1 MKKILPAID
10 DEGYIYVLS
19 NPAFSDCLL
28 KIGKSSRNP
37 STGRKVELY
46 TTGVP
51 SEFVLEYSARVKN
64 HSAMEKKIHKAL
76 SAFRYSKDR
85 EFFKHD
91 LDLTIDLV
99 RQVINKSLVFEPHSS
114 LILGRKKGCKAT
126 VMRERL
132 ENSENLSKEGL
143 IVESRHPDGKPKL
156 TRSYQRYASLIIEE
170 EYFASGKIKSQK
182 HFINDIPNGLYVE
195 KYEDGKVRAI
205 GMMLQGKKQ
214 GEWKSYTKAS
224 NKKMGYQIVK
234 RYDQGKPVLCW
245 TTTKGSTKSKKNY
258 PSPEVGYKE
267 RNSEAKNKQGSFE
280 REFSIAH
287 LKEVLPELNIKKMTA
302 ESAMKQEIPKL
313 EAIKKA
319 LFDKDDVLWDE
330 VNSIERDLDYLKKLA
345 KFRDKNY
352 KNSAEPK

>member
-1 MKKILPAID
+1 
-10 DEGYIYVLS
+10 
-19 NPAFSDCLL
+19 
-28 KIGKSSRNP
+28 
-37 STGRKVELY
+37 
-46 TTGVP
+46 
-51 SEFVLEYSARVKN
+51 
-64 HSAMEKKIHKAL
+64 
-76 SAFRYSKDR
+76 
-85 EFFKHD
+85 
-91 LDLTIDLV
+91 
-99 RQVINKSLVFEPHSS
+99 
-114 LILGRKKGCKAT
+114 
-126 VMRERL
+126 MRERH

-143 IVESRHPDGKPKL
+143 IVESRHPDGKQKL

-182 HFINDIPNGLYVE
+182 HFINDVPNGLYVE

-224 NKKMGYQIVK
+224 NKKMGHQIVK
-234 RYDQGKPVLCW
+234 RYDQDKRVLCW
-245 TTTKGSTKSKKNY
+245 TITKGSTKTKKNY

-267 RNSEAKNKQGSFE
+267 RNSEAKNKQDAFE

-287 LKEVLPELNIKKMTA
+287 LKEVLPELNINKMTA
-302 ESAMKQEIPKL
+302 ESAIKEEIPKL
-313 EAIKKA
+313 EAIKEA

-345 KFRDKNY
+345 KRDLDYLKKLAKFRDKNY